1 MSKSQI
7 NEELMK
13 QVLERIDKLD
23 DKVERKFDN
32 VENRLD
38 SMDKTLVKQEENLK
52 EHMRRTEL
60 AERSIEKM
68 DTDLKP
74 IKKHVDMLQGV
85 FKFIGLIATVVGI
98 IAGLAK
104 LFSGS

>member
-1 MSKSQI
+1 MAR
-7 NEELMK
+7 
-13 QVLERIDKLD
+13 VIDKLEKLD
-23 DKVERKFDN
+23 EKMDKKFDR
-32 VENRLD
+32 VEERLD